1 MQRRTAAPLIALA
14 VAACGPAFSAA
25 TGDGGSPGS
34 DDASFD
40 GGVPREDAAGG
51 DDASSPRDAT
61 TEDASSHDA
70 SAKDSGGKGDGA
82 TGVVDSGPIVG
93 DAASFCARTC
103 PAGFDCVLGK
113 CEDRAAPHFSP
124 TTDTSFNWSY
134 GYATDLGASFHA
146 YTVHWSATS
155 SIDVWATAS
164 NSLEPSVFHNSA
176 LLAQTYGE
184 LTVPGAALGLYAGA
198 TAQESI
204 VRWTAPETGS
214 YDIDA
219 TFVGIAPPMPP
230 VTVGVFVNNTVG
242 PGSSESLNAYTDGN
256 TFTFSAAAQ
265 MLTAG
270 SVVDF
275 YVVQITA
282 LDDPAGG
289 VSLDAHITAD

>member
-1 MQRRTAAPLIALA
+1 MQRRIAAPLIAVA
-14 VAACGPAFSAA
+14 VAACGQAFTAA

-34 DDASFD
+34 DDASLD
-40 GGVPREDAAGG
+40 AGMPREDAAGG
-51 DDASSPRDAT
+51 DDASSPPDAT
-61 TEDASSHDA
+61 TEDASSRDA
-70 SAKDSGGKGDGA
+70 NAKEGGGKGDGA
-82 TGVVDSGPIVG
+82 TGGVDSGPIVS
-93 DAASFCARTC
+93 DAATCVRAC

-113 CEDRAAPHFSP
+113 CEDRAAPHFSA
-124 TTDTSFNWSY
+124 TSDMPFNWSY

-146 YTVHWSATS
+146 YAAHWSATS

-198 TAQESI
+198 TGQESI
-204 VRWTAPETGS
+204 VRWIAPVGGS

-219 TFVGIAPPMPP
+219 TFTGISPPMPP
-230 VTVGVFVNNTVG
+230 VTVGVFVNDTVG

-256 TFTFSAAAQ
+256 TFTFSAPAQ

-275 YVVQITA
+275 YVIQITA
-282 LDDPAGG
+282 LDDPPGG
-289 VSLDAHITAD
+289 VSLDAHITAE